1 MELSR
6 CGRSPLL
13 CMALHCGQ
21 HSGAAHEAHG
31 DVTEL
36 RELAGAQARCTER
49 MNLWQSCEN
58 SAATLAASSAPRRL
72 ATEAASQPVT
82 AALAA
87 SSACRALQLPYLC
100 WSYWVAGVVVVSV
113 DPHT

>member
-1 MELSR
+1 
-6 CGRSPLL
+6 
-13 CMALHCGQ
+13 
-21 HSGAAHEAHG
+21 
-31 DVTEL
+31 
-36 RELAGAQARCTER
+36 

-87 SSACRALQLPYLC
+87 SSACKARKLSSVMRCTCHSQSHLP
-100 WSYWVAGVVVVSV
+100 
-113 DPHT
+113 